1 MPDYAQLLA
10 TLTLGTARQP
20 LTDATREWLRRRDAV
35 DPTADDAENLLAAWA
50 VNERLERLTGGKK
63 IELPPSATAPTDER
77 PLPSPKLNRGVQL
90 VIQDTYP
97 RLLSEILRLLEE
109 QKIQFPPFLL
119 PELLGLAVVQ
129 YDAEPELTDAMLRA
143 AGPRGQWLAGLNPEW
158 KILSD
163 DFDLAAAWKKE
174 DTPGKRLPLLKRWRK
189 ADPEAA
195 RLALD
200 TIWSKQSPKNQESL
214 LTSLETNLS
223 SSDLPWLREQ
233 LGPKRRGVRRA
244 LFKLLLRGGEEQAIN
259 EATEIAAASLN
270 DEGKIANQLTTDEA
284 KELLMS
290 YGGLQKK
297 ESLADFLLDVLPP
310 NLLPDLLSQT
320 GPEFWLTLRKPELQ
334 LAARTLLR
342 YDLPEMNVAF
352 VRFTCRANAAMV
364 PAKEAADLTAGL
376 PQTTFLTLFHELL
389 DNEKSL
395 FHFGG
400 LPRLLILSR
409 KEYWSERITKAFIG
423 ELTRTMKEVYALPHA
438 TLRDMQ
444 LHWRLSV
451 PLVHPSAFGWL
462 RTQMHSMTERGDAF
476 GKLATEM
483 LQTTAFRREMGAAA
497 GAGKGI

>member
-1 MPDYAQLLA
+1 MPDHAQLLA
-10 TLTLGTARQP
+10 TLTLGTARQTLP
-20 LTDATREWLRRRDAV
+20 DAAREWIKQRDAV
-35 DPTADDAENLLAAWA
+35 DPTADDAEHLLAAWA
-50 VNERLERLTGGKK
+50 VNERLERLNGGTK
-63 IELPPSATAPTDER
+63 IKLAPSATAPADDR
-77 PLPSPKLNRGVQL
+77 ALPSPKLNRGMQL
-90 VIQDTYP
+90 VMRNTYP
-97 RLLSEILRLLEE
+97 RLLPEVLRLLED

-119 PELLGLAVVQ
+119 PELLELAVVQ
-129 YDAEPELTDAMLRA
+129 FDAEPELTAAMLRA
-143 AGPRGQWLAGLNPEW
+143 AGPRGQWLVNLNPEW
-158 KILSD
+158 EILSS
-163 DFDLAAAWKKE
+163 DFDLAAAWATE
-174 DTPGKRLPLLKRWRK
+174 DTPGKRLPLLKRWRTS
-189 ADPEAA
+189 APEAA

-200 TIWSKQSPKNQESL
+200 VIWSKQSPKNQESL
-214 LTSLETNLS
+214 LAAVETNLS
-223 SSDLPWLREQ
+223 SSDLPWLRDQ
-233 LGPKRRGVRRA
+233 LAPKRRGVRRV
-244 LFKLLLRGGEEQAIN
+244 LFKLLLRGGEEQALN
-259 EATEIAAASLN
+259 EATEIAVASLN
-270 DEGKIANQLTTDEA
+270 DEGKIANQLTTEEA
-284 KELLMS
+284 KERLVS

-320 GPEFWLTLRKPELQ
+320 GPEFWGTLRKSELQ

-352 VRFTCRANAAMV
+352 VRFTCQANAAML

-376 PQTTFLTLFHELL
+376 PQTTFLSLFHELL

-409 KEYWSERITKAFIG
+409 KEHWSERITKAFIG

-444 LHWRLSV
+444 LHWRLSI

-497 GAGKGI
+497 GAVEGI